1 MRNHRHLLLLSIC
14 AAAGVQA
21 ATPEAGNPSAGTA
34 ATSPPPAAN
43 VLDRSRTHVQDF
55 TGWLGEEVNS
65 WFGDRPFSEG
75 KGVTGGSMG
84 LRTLWRQDDGV
95 QTHVRIRARFDLPNL
110 RDKAYLF
117 LGRDNE
123 RELITDQPEIFS
135 REQQLL
141 QQSRREDQTAFVG
154 LGYALLDHL
163 DFRVGIRGG
172 YKAYTQ
178 VRYRQQ
184 WMLSAADRAE
194 FRETLF
200 WSVSEGF
207 GSTTTLDYDH
217 AYSPTLAL
225 KWRNAATISEKH
237 DRMAWSSSLGVFRT
251 FGDDRILSL
260 DALVNGQSGSKVDV
274 EEYGLR
280 MKWSQP
286 VYRDW
291 LLAELIV
298 GHFWPRHQ
306 DDSERDRSW
315 AVGAGLEVRF

>member
-1 MRNHRHLLLLSIC
+1 MRNYRPLLLLSIC

-21 ATPEAGNPSAGTA
+21 ATPAAGTEV
-34 ATSPPPAAN
+34 TSPPLVTN

-55 TGWLGEEVNS
+55 SEWVGEEVNS
-65 WFGDRPFSEG
+65 WFGDRPFSAG
-75 KGVTGGSMG
+75 KGVTGGSIG
-84 LRTLWRQDDGV
+84 LRSLWRQDDGL
-95 QTHVRIRARFDLPNL
+95 QTNVRVRARFDLPNL

-117 LGRDNE
+117 LGQDNE
-123 RELITDQPEIFS
+123 RELITDKPEIFS

-141 QQSRREDQTAFVG
+141 EQSRREDQTAFVG
-154 LGYALLDHL
+154 LGYALLDHI

-178 VRYRQQ
+178 VRYRQK
-184 WMLSAADRAE
+184 WMLSAADRVE

-217 AYSPTLAL
+217 AYSPTLTL
-225 KWRNAATISEKH
+225 QWRNAATISEEH
-237 DRMAWSSSLGVFRT
+237 DRMAWSSSLGVSRT
-251 FGDDRILSL
+251 FGDHRILSL
-260 DALVNGQSGSKVDV
+260 DALFNGQGGSKVDV

-280 MKWSQP
+280 LKWSQP

-291 LLAELIV
+291 LLGEVIV

-306 DDSERDRSW
+306 EDSERDRSW
-315 AVGAGLEVRF
+315 AVGAGLEIRF